1 MSRYWVIAPYDSTK
15 PQLWEKVWQYDI
27 NNKVISIGWK
37 DLGNIS
43 NLNEKELLILIN
55 ETYPQMNQGVK
66 TFSYNVMWNFWH
78 NILIGDVII
87 ARKGT
92 KKIASVGKVI
102 KTAFYNEEK
111 GKDSVNNSTDDF
123 YSNFIGIEWDTNIKD
138 IQFKEITFSF
148 LDNFLNRIYLNYSA
162 FPAKFPS

>member
-66 TFSYNVMWNFWH
+66 TFSIM
-78 NILIGDVII
+78 
-87 ARKGT
+87 
-92 KKIASVGKVI
+92 
-102 KTAFYNEEK
+102 
-111 GKDSVNNSTDDF
+111 
-123 YSNFIGIEWDTNIKD
+123 
-138 IQFKEITFSF
+138 
-148 LDNFLNRIYLNYSA
+148 
-162 FPAKFPS
+162 